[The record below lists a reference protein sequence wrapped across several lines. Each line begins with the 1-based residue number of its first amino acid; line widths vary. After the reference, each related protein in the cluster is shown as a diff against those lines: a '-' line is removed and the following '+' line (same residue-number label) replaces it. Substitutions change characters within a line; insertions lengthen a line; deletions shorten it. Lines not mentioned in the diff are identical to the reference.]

1 MDGTAR
7 TEAFWEQADV
17 VERFAVR
24 DPDHR
29 LRHLLEQRRVRPER
43 ALDVG
48 CAGGRNTLFLAW
60 HRVEVHAIDTSN
72 AMLEETRTRL
82 GKLLGEEVA
91 RQRVQYGRMDDLSRF
106 PDASFDLLVSLG
118 VLHNARSWPE
128 WNRAVDEAA
137 RVLRPGGLLLLSEF
151 GPGTDLT
158 GEGMQ
163 SVDGEPHVFDGFH
176 DGRGVLL
183 EAGAIDAELV
193 QRGLVPEDPTEAV
206 TVAMDPG
213 QRVSVNGLYRLG

>member
-1 MDGTAR
+1 MDGMAQA
-7 TEAFWEQADV
+7 EAFWEQADV
-17 VERFAVR
+17 VERFAAR

-29 LRHLLEQRRVRPER
+29 LRALLEKRRVRPER

-60 HRVEVHAIDTSN
+60 HRVEVHAIDTSS

-82 GKLLGEEVA
+82 GRLIGEEIA
-91 RQRVQYGRMDDLSRF
+91 QERVQYGGMDDLSRF
-106 PDASFDLLVSLG
+106 TDTSFDLLISLG

-137 RVLRPGGLLLLSEF
+137 RVLRPDGLLLLSEF

-158 GEGMQ
+158 GEGMRP
-163 SVDGEPHVFDGFH
+163 VNGEPHVFDGFQ

-183 EAGAIDAELV
+183 DPDAIDAELAR
-193 QRGLVPEDPTEAV
+193 RGLMTEDPTEAV
-206 TVAMDPG
+206 TVKMDAG
-213 QRVSVNGLYRLG
+213 QRVSVNGLYRRA